1 MCVVKG
7 PMNKIGS
14 AIKYVLYA
22 NVHAY
27 HVILCECV
35 FLSDQARDATKG
47 KLCNGTASNGRRDV

>member
-1 MCVVKG
+1 
-7 PMNKIGS
+7 MNKIGS